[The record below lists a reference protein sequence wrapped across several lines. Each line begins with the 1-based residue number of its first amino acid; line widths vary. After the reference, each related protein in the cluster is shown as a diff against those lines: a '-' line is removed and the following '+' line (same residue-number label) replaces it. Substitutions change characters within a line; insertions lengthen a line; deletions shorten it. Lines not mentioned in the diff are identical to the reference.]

1 MGVLKMAEQITNMEK
16 YENYREQMGRLK
28 KAIEAKFFLEAV
40 FIEYA
45 VMEDRLTSI
54 LIHAGHWTAPP
65 DKHISINKKLDFID
79 KLRENKS
86 NRLIHKYFPSELTES
101 VREWKNKRNPYI
113 HDLINNKITTAD
125 LEELALQGWSIVKK
139 LNSSSTNYKR
149 ALQKQ
154 SEKNTP

>member
-1 MGVLKMAEQITNMEK
+1 MNGVLKVAEQITNMEK

-113 HDLINNKITTAD
+113 HDLMNNKITTAY
-125 LEELALQGWSIVKK
+125 LEEVALQEQEIVKK
-139 LNSSSTNYKR
+139 ICNASTNYSR
-149 ALQKQ
+149 AFQRQSDKQ
-154 SEKNTP
+154 

>member
-1 MGVLKMAEQITNMEK
+1 MAEQITNMEK

-54 LIHAGHWTAPP
+54 LIHAGHWTSPP
-65 DKHISINKKLDFID
+65 DEHISINKKLNFID
-79 KLRENKS
+79 KLRENKN
-86 NRLIHKYFPSELTES
+86 NRLIHKYFTAEFIVEID
-101 VREWKNKRNPYI
+101 EWKEKRNPYI
-113 HDLINNKITTAD
+113 HSLLKQKIKTAD
-125 LEELALQGWSIVKK
+125 LEEFALQGQEIVKK
-139 LNSSSTNYKR
+139 LNSASTSYKR

-154 SEKNTP
+154 NEKNTPKK